1 MGWLST
7 LSHPKDSRGGNMNGD
22 LDGERGEEIEMTE
35 LFIGVGDLEG
45 DGVEW
50 GGGGE
55 GEGEGEK
62 LEEELGRVQSGMW
75 SAVI

>member
-7 LSHPKDSRGGNMNGD
+7 LSHPKDSRGGNMN
-22 LDGERGEEIEMTE
+22 
-35 LFIGVGDLEG
+35 GDLEG